1 VAGTGWTQGVRNG
14 LEVVELGTPASTCT
28 IALHGAH
35 VLSFAPR
42 GDRDWLWVS
51 EKADFDVGKPLR
63 GGIPI
68 CFPWFGPHS
77 SNRDFP
83 QHGFARTRVWHLT
96 RVAEVDGNR
105 LRAELELGPDPA
117 TARLFPH
124 AFAARLAVT
133 AGEELELALEVA
145 NAGDAAFVYEV
156 ALHTY
161 FGVSAVGAITIEGL
175 GEPIRLE
182 GEVNRVYENS
192 GPVTLVDP
200 ARARPIRV
208 HSTGARSTVVWN
220 PGALKA
226 RTVADMSPEGY
237 RQFVCVETGNV
248 RDQRVTLAPGERH
261 ETSVRYVGS

>member
-1 VAGTGWTQGVRNG
+1 MAATGWTQGVRNG
-14 LEVVELGTPASTCT
+14 LEVVELATPASTCT

-96 RVAEVDGNR
+96 RVAEIDGNR

-133 AGEELELALEVA
+133 AGEELELAFEVA
-145 NAGDAAFVYEV
+145 NAGDAAFAYEV

-161 FGVSAVGAITIEGL
+161 FGVSAVGAIAIEGL
-175 GEPIRLE
+175 GGRTYIDRVAGGARGAGRRADPPRGRGGSGLRKQRTRDDRGPGPRSTDPRARHRRAIDGRLEPGRDQGPHGRRHVARGLPSIRL
-182 GEVNRVYENS
+182 RR
-192 GPVTLVDP
+192 D
-200 ARARPIRV
+200 RQRP
-208 HSTGARSTVVWN
+208 
-220 PGALKA
+220 
-226 RTVADMSPEGY
+226 
-237 RQFVCVETGNV
+237 
-248 RDQRVTLAPGERH
+248 
-261 ETSVRYVGS
+261 